1 MKYLYNWLKKLLGA
15 KLSPEQLAEP
25 LTMKSF
31 EVEEIE
37 KNEINF
43 GNAVVGE
50 ILEIQKHPNAD
61 RLSVA
66 KVDVGER
73 EPRQIVFGQMAEI
86 KVGNKTPVALA
97 PTILPGN
104 KEIKKV
110 ELRGVTSEGML
121 CLDQELGLKKEGIS
135 ITLFDKNI
143 RNGTPIKEAF
153 RLNDAVIK

>member
-1 MKYLYNWLKKLLGA
+1 MTTHASGA
-15 KLSPEQLAEP
+15 EG
-25 LTMKSF
+25 
-31 EVEEIE
+31 IE
-37 KNEINF
+37 KNKIDF
-43 GNAVVGE
+43 GNVVVGE

-66 KVDVGER
+66 KVDVGKK

-86 KVGNKTPVALA
+86 KIGNKTLVALA

-104 KEIKKV
+104 KEIKEV
-110 ELRGVTSEGML
+110 ELRGVHSEGML

-143 RNGTPIKEAF
+143 KNGTSIEKV
-153 RLNDAVIK
+153 LNFIE